1 MIRYVAILLLIIF
14 KAHFIKAQ
22 TAENFTLVSTDGNV
36 YTLFEQLDSNKI
48 VILDFFSVGCQTCQ
62 LNTPEIDSLWQIYGY
77 NGDSLWVWGIE
88 SFYANNQQIEDF
100 KQQFGATFPCF
111 STKDDTTVLGLYN
124 ITYTPQYYIIC
135 PDYSSKKIHINQI
148 ESYILACKEEIVN
161 YNPIKNKYHFTYSI
175 VNNNLYIQNYEPFKI
190 TVTIYNILGYTITN
204 KAIQPKS
211 EESFIIPSSG
221 IYIVKLNSTFENMHY
236 SFKIVVK

>member
-1 MIRYVAILLLIIF
+1 M
-14 KAHFIKAQ
+14 
-22 TAENFTLVSTDGNV
+22 
-36 YTLFEQLDSNKI
+36 
-48 VILDFFSVGCQTCQ
+48 
-62 LNTPEIDSLWQIYGY
+62 
-77 NGDSLWVWGIE
+77 
-88 SFYANNQQIEDF
+88 
-100 KQQFGATFPCF
+100 
-111 STKDDTTVLGLYN
+111 
-124 ITYTPQYYIIC
+124 
-135 PDYSSKKIHINQI
+135 
-148 ESYILACKEEIVN
+148 N